1 MLIVVGNG
9 SERKK
14 WRKENRC
21 ERETFF
27 FIFCIKFLESNEISS
42 MEYLVIDYL
51 IHFYYLF
58 FQFLFD
64 NRTLAII
71 KQELNNVER
80 KKKR

>member
-42 MEYLVIDYL
+42 MEYLVIDSF
-51 IHFYYLF
+51 IF
-58 FQFLFD
+58 FFD
-64 NRTLAII
+64 NRTTLAII
-71 KQELNNVER
+71 KQELNMER
-80 KKKR
+80 KKKCPIVK

>member
-1 MLIVVGNG
+1 MLIVVRNG

-42 MEYLVIDYL
+42 MEYLIIDSF
-51 IHFYYLF
+51 IF
-58 FQFLFD
+58 FFD
-64 NRTLAII
+64 NRTTLAII
-71 KQELNNVER
+71 KQELNMER
-80 KKKR
+80 KKKCPIVK

>member
-1 MLIVVGNG
+1 MLIVVRNG

-42 MEYLVIDYL
+42 MEYLVIDSF
-51 IHFYYLF
+51 IFS
-58 FQFLFD
+58 FD
-64 NRTLAII
+64 NRTTLAII
-71 KQELNNVER
+71 KQELNMER
-80 KKKR
+80 KKKCPIVK

>member
-1 MLIVVGNG
+1 MLIVVRNG

-42 MEYLVIDYL
+42 MEYLIIDSF
-51 IHFYYLF
+51 IFS
-58 FQFLFD
+58 FD
-64 NRTLAII
+64 NRTTLAII

>member
-1 MLIVVGNG
+1 MLIVVRNG

-42 MEYLVIDYL
+42 MEYLVIDSF
-51 IHFYYLF
+51 IF
-58 FQFLFD
+58 FFD
-64 NRTLAII
+64 NRTTLAII
-71 KQELNNVER
+71 KQELNMER
-80 KKKR
+80 KKKCPIVK

>member
-1 MLIVVGNG
+1 MLIVVRNG

-42 MEYLVIDYL
+42 MEYLIIDSF
-51 IHFYYLF
+51 IFS
-58 FQFLFD
+58 FD
-64 NRTLAII
+64 NRTTLAII
-71 KQELNNVER
+71 KQELNMER
-80 KKKR
+80 KKKCPIVK

>member
-1 MLIVVGNG
+1 MLIVVRNG

-42 MEYLVIDYL
+42 MEYLIIDSF
-51 IHFYYLF
+51 IFS
-58 FQFLFD
+58 FD
-64 NRTLAII
+64 NRTTLAII

-80 KKKR
+80 KKKRPIVK

>member
-42 MEYLVIDYL
+42 MEYLIIDSF
-51 IHFYYLF
+51 IFS
-58 FQFLFD
+58 FD
-64 NRTLAII
+64 NRTTLAII

-80 KKKR
+80 KKKRPIVK